1 MGADHTFWYL
11 TRAAG
16 FIAYILLFGSV
27 TLGLVLTT
35 SIPKGYR
42 RFDIFDIHRFLALLA
57 LFVTIFH
64 MFIVLPD
71 QFIGFTVWELLVPFT
86 SPYAQFY
93 MGLGT
98 LAVYLMAIV
107 IGTFYLRPLVPYSA
121 WRTIHYATFAVYAM
135 ALVHGI
141 GAGSDTSV
149 TWALGLYAV
158 TGGIVWCWWRS
169 ASATARCAASR
180 QRSASRRRAGRRHL
194 PPRRRNVPPHR
205 PVRLSRP
212 VRLPETKQRATGC
225 GLAPRT
231 GSNPSLSPVASRPLA
246 PQSCPDNAAREASP
260 RTEGRGVRLID
271 ALSFKAGDRD

>member
-27 TLGLVLTT
+27 TLGLLLTT

-42 RFDIFDIHRFLALLA
+42 RFDVFDIHRFLALLA

-71 QFIGFTVWELLVPFT
+71 QFIGFTLWELLIPFS

-107 IGTFYLRPLVPYSA
+107 IGAFYLRPLVPYSA

-135 ALVHGI
+135 ALVHGL
-141 GAGSDTSV
+141 GAGSDTSL
-149 TWALGLYAV
+149 TWALGLYAI
-158 TGGIVWCWWRS
+158 TGGIVLVLVAQRLS
-169 ASATARCAASR
+169 YGSVRGIPVTKRVTTPPGAAT
-180 QRSASRRRAGRRHL
+180 
-194 PPRRRNVPPHR
+194 PPIAPAQR
-205 PVRLSRP
+205 PVSSSRP
-212 VRLPETKQRATGC
+212 AES
-225 GLAPRT
+225 PR
-231 GSNPSLSPVASRPLA
+231 
-246 PQSCPDNAAREASP
+246 QAARDEAQTGYRMWARP
-260 RTEGRGVRLID
+260 E
-271 ALSFKAGDRD
+271 DR